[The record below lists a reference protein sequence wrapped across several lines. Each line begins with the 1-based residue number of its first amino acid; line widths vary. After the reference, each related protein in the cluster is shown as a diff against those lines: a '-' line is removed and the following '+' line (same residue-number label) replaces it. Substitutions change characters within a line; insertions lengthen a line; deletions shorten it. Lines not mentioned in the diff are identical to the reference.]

1 MCNYSDNRL
10 IVQVIL
16 AKNTKYVL
24 VLLLKYEDFLLFFV
38 FFIFGLQNK
47 NIEDNALGLWML

>member
-38 FFIFGLQNK
+38 FFIFALQNK